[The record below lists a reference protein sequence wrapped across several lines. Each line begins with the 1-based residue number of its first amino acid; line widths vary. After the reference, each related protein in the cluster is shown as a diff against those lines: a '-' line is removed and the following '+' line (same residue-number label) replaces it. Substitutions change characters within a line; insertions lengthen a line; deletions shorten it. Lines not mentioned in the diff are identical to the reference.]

1 MPLSVVIL
9 AAGQGKRMKSELPKV
24 LQPLAGQPL
33 LQHVINTARELN
45 PAHIYVVYGHGGAQ
59 VQQVFAHEDVEW
71 VLQAEQLG
79 TGHATMQAMCV
90 IPDDHTVLVLFG
102 DVPLIRSGCLAKLVA
117 AANEGALALITVNL
131 DEATGYGRIVR
142 NAHGHVTSIVEHKD
156 ASPEQLTI
164 REANSGLMAAP
175 AGRLREWLLGLGSNN
190 AQREYY
196 LTDVVAGAVKSG
208 DTVTPVPVPT
218 ALEVLGVND
227 KIQLA
232 QVESGHRRLRTE
244 ELMLAGATLIDPS
257 RVDIRGKVTVDS
269 DVTID
274 VNAVLIGKVHL
285 GARVHIGPNCVIRDS
300 NIAADTEIFA
310 NCVIE
315 DAEVAAHCRVGPF
328 ARLRPGAVLDE
339 GVHIGNY
346 VEVKNSTLGP
356 GSKANH
362 LTYLGDARV
371 GSGVNVGAGTITC
384 NYDGVNK
391 WPTVIEDGAFIGSG
405 SMLVAP
411 VRIGAGATIGAGST
425 ITQSAPDEKLTLERA
440 RQTTVEQWERPTK
453 LSVEDKTAAIDAA
466 FEPPQA

>member
-9 AAGQGKRMKSELPKV
+9 AAGQGKRMKSDLPKV

-45 PAHIYVVYGHGGAQ
+45 PAHIHVVYGHGGVQ
-59 VQQVFAHEDVEW
+59 VQQVFAHEDVDW

-117 AANEGALALITVNL
+117 AANEGALALLTVNL
-131 DEATGYGRIVR
+131 DEAAGYGRIVR
-142 NAHGHVTSIVEHKD
+142 DANGRVTSIVEHKD

-208 DTVTPVPVPT
+208 DMVTPVPVAT

-257 RVDIRGKVTVDS
+257 RVDIRGRVTVDS

-274 VNAVLIGKVHL
+274 VNAVLIGKVHW
-285 GARVHIGPNCVIRDS
+285 AR
-300 NIAADTEIFA
+300 AYT
-310 NCVIE
+310 
-315 DAEVAAHCRVGPF
+315 
-328 ARLRPGAVLDE
+328 LD
-339 GVHIGNY
+339 
-346 VEVKNSTLGP
+346 
-356 GSKANH
+356 
-362 LTYLGDARV
+362 
-371 GSGVNVGAGTITC
+371 
-384 NYDGVNK
+384 
-391 WPTVIEDGAFIGSG
+391 PTA
-405 SMLVAP
+405 
-411 VRIGAGATIGAGST
+411 
-425 ITQSAPDEKLTLERA
+425 
-440 RQTTVEQWERPTK
+440 
-453 LSVEDKTAAIDAA
+453 
-466 FEPPQA
+466 